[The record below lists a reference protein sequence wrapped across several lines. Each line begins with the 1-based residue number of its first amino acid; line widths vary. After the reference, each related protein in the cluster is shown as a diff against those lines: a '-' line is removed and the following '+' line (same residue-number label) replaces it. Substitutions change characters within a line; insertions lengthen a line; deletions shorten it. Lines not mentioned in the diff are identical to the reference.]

1 MSPAH
6 SEVGGKI
13 STHSPVSEASSTT
26 GDDLENSNEEL
37 DLITDMPYIRFP
49 QENIES
55 PVMEIAQYRNENLR
69 IRYSLDMVPASYED
83 CSRTLLEVL
92 CHHHDIMVTYGRLFG
107 NLVSNQNA
115 RAQSPEYFAE
125 INL

>member
-1 MSPAH
+1 MSPVQSEVGDKVPAH
-6 SEVGGKI
+6 SPVG
-13 STHSPVSEASSTT
+13 EASSTT
-26 GDDLENSNEEL
+26 GDDLEISNEEL
-37 DLITDMPYIRFP
+37 DLITDIPFIRFP
-49 QENIES
+49 HENIES
-55 PVMEIAQYRNENLR
+55 SVMEIAQYRNDNLR

-83 CSRTLLEVL
+83 CSRVLLEVL
-92 CHHHDIMVTYGRLFG
+92 CHHHDIMSTYGRLFG